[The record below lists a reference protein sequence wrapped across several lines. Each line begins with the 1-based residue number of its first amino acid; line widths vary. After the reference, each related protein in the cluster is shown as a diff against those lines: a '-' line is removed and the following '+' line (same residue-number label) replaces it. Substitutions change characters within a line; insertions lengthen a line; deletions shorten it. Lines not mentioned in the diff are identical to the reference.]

1 MFVDFVHVH
10 PLGSAVETA
19 GSRFEA
25 VLTSHGASAPEKP
38 CAVCQWLRADTGLQ
52 TPITAGV
59 ATDLVATDLVSR
71 SSRPPLQTII
81 LTRDLRGPPSQS
93 AV

>member
-10 PLGSAVETA
+10 PLGSAAETP
-19 GSRFEA
+19 GSQFA
-25 VLTSHGASAPEKP
+25 SVLTSHGATAPEKP

-52 TPITAGV
+52 TPITSAV
-59 ATDLVATDLVSR
+59 VSALVATDLVLRPSR
-71 SSRPPLQTII
+71 HPVQTIV
-81 LTRDLRGPPSQS
+81 LTRDLRGPPRQL